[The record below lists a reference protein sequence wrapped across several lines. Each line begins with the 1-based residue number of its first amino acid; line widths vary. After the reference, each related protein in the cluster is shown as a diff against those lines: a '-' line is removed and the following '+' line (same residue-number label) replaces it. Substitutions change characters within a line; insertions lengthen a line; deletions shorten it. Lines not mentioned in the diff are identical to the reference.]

1 MKTKKNLTEGVMWD
15 KLRDKLHD
23 LAIMAK
29 SIGYSVRKI
38 PNLYRLKKS
47 GDEEG
52 YKKEMNNLKSFV
64 QNQLDEHPRYEKRG
78 MLKKVMRELKKLDDL
93 VYGEFDKDPS
103 KFNKHQQDIL
113 LSKMKVTDSGIERD
127 LGRYKLEGK
136 KQEPYLLN
144 DEELAEDE
152 KTNVVNMG
160 REKMT
165 GDYQKTRS
173 VIMSCDNWE
182 QLKVGIKMYNQLN
195 RLHELPE
202 KDLDKLE
209 NLIGLMKIKCKNVS
223 SYDVPKK
230 IDERSSI
237 GDEFHKA
244 AQKSGVQDLRSVVFS
259 EEEELKGGDS
269 DGMSEEDLAEK
280 HDVDVKDIKKEINV
294 GIKIEMEHTDSK
306 KVAKEIAMDHI
317 SEYAD
322 YYTDPDY
329 GIIAIEDK
337 LGDNKKT
344 VRISKSDMDKLHNG
358 GEVKVDGVELSYK
371 ENVDEDLDTNRLSKR
386 RRDDFRNEYRRR
398 ESPREFEQIRR
409 VSDEKPDFEDL
420 YIDLDSEDEIEEATG
435 AASSGSFVG
444 PMGGG
449 TVRRVFKKSD
459 IPTTKNGIVGKR
471 QTGLPIGKLYSFNE
485 DKEVLEEEELD
496 EATTVGGVGGVYDTP
511 GFPASKFMGT
521 AGKKGKAPVK
531 KKQPNDVLKNLG
543 YQKVRVKEKCKTFP
557 YCNQSPEAIEFYNEG
572 RVVKTIKKG
581 NLKIK

>member
-38 PNLYRLKKS
+38 ANLYKLKKS

-230 IDERSSI
+230 IDER
-237 GDEFHKA
+237 
-244 AQKSGVQDLRSVVFS
+244 RS
-259 EEEELKGGDS
+259 
-269 DGMSEEDLAEK
+269 
-280 HDVDVKDIKKEINV
+280 
-294 GIKIEMEHTDSK
+294 
-306 KVAKEIAMDHI
+306 
-317 SEYAD
+317 
-322 YYTDPDY
+322 
-329 GIIAIEDK
+329 
-337 LGDNKKT
+337 
-344 VRISKSDMDKLHNG
+344 
-358 GEVKVDGVELSYK
+358 
-371 ENVDEDLDTNRLSKR
+371 
-386 RRDDFRNEYRRR
+386 
-398 ESPREFEQIRR
+398 
-409 VSDEKPDFEDL
+409 
-420 YIDLDSEDEIEEATG
+420 
-435 AASSGSFVG
+435 
-444 PMGGG
+444 
-449 TVRRVFKKSD
+449 
-459 IPTTKNGIVGKR
+459 
-471 QTGLPIGKLYSFNE
+471 
-485 DKEVLEEEELD
+485 
-496 EATTVGGVGGVYDTP
+496 
-511 GFPASKFMGT
+511 
-521 AGKKGKAPVK
+521 
-531 KKQPNDVLKNLG
+531 
-543 YQKVRVKEKCKTFP
+543 
-557 YCNQSPEAIEFYNEG
+557 
-572 RVVKTIKKG
+572 
-581 NLKIK
+581 

>member
-1 MKTKKNLTEGVMWD
+1 
-15 KLRDKLHD
+15 
-23 LAIMAK
+23 
-29 SIGYSVRKI
+29 
-38 PNLYRLKKS
+38 
-47 GDEEG
+47 
-52 YKKEMNNLKSFV
+52 
-64 QNQLDEHPRYEKRG
+64 
-78 MLKKVMRELKKLDDL
+78 
-93 VYGEFDKDPS
+93 
-103 KFNKHQQDIL
+103 
-113 LSKMKVTDSGIERD
+113 
-127 LGRYKLEGK
+127 
-136 KQEPYLLN
+136 
-144 DEELAEDE
+144 
-152 KTNVVNMG
+152 
-160 REKMT
+160 MT

-173 VIMSCDNWE
+173 VIMSCDNWD

-223 SYDVPKK
+223 SYDVLKK
-230 IDERSSI
+230 VDERSSI

-244 AQKSGVQDLRSVVFS
+244 AQKSGLQDLRSVVFS
-259 EEEELKGGDS
+259 EEEELKGGES
-269 DGMSEEDLAEK
+269 DGMTEEDLSEK

-294 GIKIEMEHTDSK
+294 GIKIEMEHTDDK
-306 KVAKEIAMDHI
+306 DIAKEIAMDHI

-322 YYTDPDY
+322 YYTDPEY

-358 GEVKVDGVELSYK
+358 GEVKIDGVELSYR
-371 ENVDEDLDTNRLSKR
+371 ENVDEDLNTNRIAQRK
-386 RRDDFRNEYRRR
+386 RDDFRKEYRRR
-398 ESPREFEQIRR
+398 ETPREFEQIRR
-409 VSDEKPDFEDL
+409 VRDEKPDFEDL

-435 AASSGSFVG
+435 AASSGAFVG

-459 IPTTKNGIVGKR
+459 IPTSKNGIVGKR

-485 DKEVLEEEELD
+485 DKEVLEEEEVELD

>member
-1 MKTKKNLTEGVMWD
+1 
-15 KLRDKLHD
+15 
-23 LAIMAK
+23 
-29 SIGYSVRKI
+29 
-38 PNLYRLKKS
+38 
-47 GDEEG
+47 
-52 YKKEMNNLKSFV
+52 
-64 QNQLDEHPRYEKRG
+64 
-78 MLKKVMRELKKLDDL
+78 
-93 VYGEFDKDPS
+93 
-103 KFNKHQQDIL
+103 
-113 LSKMKVTDSGIERD
+113 
-127 LGRYKLEGK
+127 
-136 KQEPYLLN
+136 
-144 DEELAEDE
+144 
-152 KTNVVNMG
+152 
-160 REKMT
+160 MT

-173 VIMSCDNWE
+173 VIMSCDNWD

-223 SYDVPKK
+223 SYDVLKK
-230 IDERSSI
+230 VDERSSI

-244 AQKSGVQDLRSVVFS
+244 AQKSGLQDLRSVVFS
-259 EEEELKGGDS
+259 EEEELKGGES
-269 DGMSEEDLAEK
+269 DGMTEEDLSEK

-294 GIKIEMEHTDSK
+294 GIKIEMEHTDDK
-306 KVAKEIAMDHI
+306 DIAKEIAMDHI

-322 YYTDPDY
+322 YYTDPEY

-358 GEVKVDGVELSYK
+358 GEVKIDGVELSYR
-371 ENVDEDLDTNRLSKR
+371 ENVDEDLNTNRIAQRK
-386 RRDDFRNEYRRR
+386 RDDFRKEYRRR
-398 ESPREFEQIRR
+398 ETPREFEQIRR
-409 VSDEKPDFEDL
+409 VRDEKPDFEDL

-435 AASSGSFVG
+435 AASSGAFVG

-459 IPTTKNGIVGKR
+459 IPTSKNGIVGKR

-485 DKEVLEEEELD
+485 DKEVLEEEEVELD

-543 YQKVRVKEKCKTFP
+543 YQKVRVKEKCKKFP

>member
-1 MKTKKNLTEGVMWD
+1 MSWKKYFREYDTAEGS
-15 KLRDKLHD
+15 
-23 LAIMAK
+23 K
-29 SIGYSVRKI
+29 SPMGSVPASATSNTGHARYNTWLPEVYAGQ
-38 PNLYRLKKS
+38 PNR
-47 GDEEG
+47 
-52 YKKEMNNLKSFV
+52 
-64 QNQLDEHPRYEKRG
+64 
-78 MLKKVMRELKKLDDL
+78 
-93 VYGEFDKDPS
+93 
-103 KFNKHQQDIL
+103 
-113 LSKMKVTDSGIERD
+113 IER
-127 LGRYKLEGK
+127 Y
-136 KQEPYLLN
+136 
-144 DEELAEDE
+144 
-152 KTNVVNMG
+152 
-160 REKMT
+160 
-165 GDYQKTRS
+165 YQ
-173 VIMSCDNWE
+173 
-182 QLKVGIKMYNQLN
+182 
-195 RLHELPE
+195 
-202 KDLDKLE
+202 
-209 NLIGLMKIKCKNVS
+209 
-223 SYDVPKK
+223 YDMM
-230 IDERSSI
+230 
-237 GDEFHKA
+237 
-244 AQKSGVQDLRSVVFS
+244 
-259 EEEELKGGDS
+259 DS

-435 AASSGSFVG
+435 AASSGAFVG

-485 DKEVLEEEELD
+485 DKEVLEEEEVELD

>member
-38 PNLYRLKKS
+38 PNLYKLKKS

-152 KTNVVNMG
+152 KT
-160 REKMT
+160 KMT

-173 VIMSCDNWE
+173 VIMSCDNWD

>member
-1 MKTKKNLTEGVMWD
+1 M
-15 KLRDKLHD
+15 
-23 LAIMAK
+23 
-29 SIGYSVRKI
+29 
-38 PNLYRLKKS
+38 
-47 GDEEG
+47 
-52 YKKEMNNLKSFV
+52 
-64 QNQLDEHPRYEKRG
+64 
-78 MLKKVMRELKKLDDL
+78 
-93 VYGEFDKDPS
+93 
-103 KFNKHQQDIL
+103 
-113 LSKMKVTDSGIERD
+113 
-127 LGRYKLEGK
+127 
-136 KQEPYLLN
+136 
-144 DEELAEDE
+144 DE
-152 KTNVVNMG
+152 KTNVVNRYKVMS
-160 REKMT
+160 REKMS

-173 VIMSCDNWE
+173 VIMSCDNWD

-195 RLHELPE
+195 KLHELPE
-202 KDLDKLE
+202 RDLDNLE
-209 NLIGLMKIKCKNVS
+209 NLIGLMKIKCKNTS
-223 SYDVPKK
+223 SYDVIEKV
-230 IDERSSI
+230 DEDRSPI
-237 GDEFHKA
+237 GDAFHKA
-244 AQKSGVQDLRSVVFS
+244 AQQSGVNDLRSLVFN

-280 HDVDVKDIKKEINV
+280 HNVDVKDIKKEINV
-294 GIKIEMEHTDSK
+294 GVKIEMEHTDDK
-306 KVAKEIAMDHI
+306 DIAKEIAMDHI

-322 YYTDPDY
+322 YYTDPEY

-358 GEVKVDGVELSYK
+358 GEVKIDGVELSYR
-371 ENVDEDLDTNRLSKR
+371 ENVDEDLNTNRIAQRK
-386 RRDDFRNEYRRR
+386 RDDFRKEYRRR
-398 ESPREFEQIRR
+398 ETPKEFEQIRR
-409 VSDEKPDFEDL
+409 VRDEKLDFEDL

-435 AASSGSFVG
+435 AASSGAFVG

-459 IPTTKNGIVGKR
+459 IPTSKNGIVGKR

-485 DKEVLEEEELD
+485 DKEVLEEEEVELD

>member
-38 PNLYRLKKS
+38 ANLYKLKKS

-127 LGRYKLEGK
+127 LGTYKLEGK

-152 KTNVVNMG
+152 KT
-160 REKMT
+160 KMT

-173 VIMSCDNWE
+173 VIMSCDNWD

-435 AASSGSFVG
+435 AASSGAFVG

-581 NLKIK
+581 NLKIR